1 MGSQELCFLTTAQQ
15 ARLIRSREVSP
26 VDMVDSVLRQIDRI
40 DRRINGYIT
49 MMGETALAAAR
60 EAEAEIARGDY
71 RGPLHGIPI
80 ALKDIIYA
88 RGVRNTAGS
97 KILKDFIPSEDATVT
112 TRLRQAGAII
122 VGKTN
127 MHEFAFGPLSTN
139 PHYGDVHNPWDLDR
153 VTGGSSG
160 GSAAAVAASMCSAA
174 LGSDTGGSIRIPAAF
189 CGVFGI
195 KPTYGRVS
203 RYGVTPCAWSLD
215 NVGPLSKTAED
226 SALVLSAIA
235 GWDPRDPATSRKPV
249 PDYAATLSQPV
260 SGLKVAVLREY
271 TIDPMEPEVVAGFQA
286 ALQVLRGMGMAV
298 EEVSVP
304 EVESAIGA
312 STAILFAEVTAY
324 HQENM
329 RTRRQDFGPD
339 VRARLEQGS
348 LIAATD
354 YVNGQR
360 VRRMLIDRFRALMKR
375 YDAIVCPTEPA
386 TAPRLDQETVQYEG
400 FAEPRPATATR
411 HTRLFNLTSQPAA
424 SVPCGFAPN
433 GLPIGLQIATAPF
446 DEATALRIAHAYQM
460 ATEWHLR
467 IPSVAAVARG

>member
-1 MGSQELCFLTTAQQ
+1 MGNRELCFLTAAQQ
-15 ARLIRSREVSP
+15 ARLIRTKELSP
-26 VDMVDSVLRQIDRI
+26 VDLVESVLRQIERI
-40 DRRINGYIT
+40 DRRVNAYIT
-49 MMGETALAAAR
+49 VMGESALDAAR
-60 EAEAEIARGDY
+60 EAEAEIARGNH

-80 ALKDIIYA
+80 ALKDIVYTKGI
-88 RGVRNTAGS
+88 RTTAGS
-97 KILKDFIPSEDATVT
+97 KILKDFVPREDATVT

-127 MHEFAFGPLSTN
+127 MHEFAFGPLNTN
-139 PHYGDVHNPWDLDR
+139 PHYGDAHNPWDLER

-160 GSAAAVAASMCSAA
+160 GSAAAVAASMASAA
-174 LGSDTGGSIRIPAAF
+174 LGTDTGGSIRIPAAF

-215 NVGPLSKTAED
+215 NVGPLTKTAED

-235 GWDPRDPATSRKPV
+235 GWDPRDPASSRRPV
-249 PDYAATLSQPV
+249 PDYAATLSRSV
-260 SGLKVAVLREY
+260 AGLKVAVLREY
-271 TIDPMEPEVVAGFQA
+271 VTDPLEPEVAAGFQA
-286 ALQVLRGMGMAV
+286 ALEVLRGLGMAV
-298 EEVSVP
+298 EELSVP
-304 EVESAIGA
+304 EVEVAIGA

-329 RTRRQDFGPD
+329 RSRPQDFGPD

-348 LIAATD
+348 MIAATD

-360 VRRMLIDRFRALMKR
+360 VRRMLIDRFRALMKQ
-375 YDAIVCPTEPA
+375 YDALVCPTEPA
-386 TAPRLDQETVQYEG
+386 IAPRLDQEMVQYEG
-400 FAEPRPATATR
+400 YSEPRGATATR

-424 SVPCGFAPN
+424 SVPCGYAPN
-433 GLPIGLQIATAPF
+433 GLPIGMQIATAPF
-446 DEATALRIAHAYQM
+446 DEATALRIAHAYQQ

-467 IPSVAAVARG
+467 IPQLYPRNP